1 MSTDPRPL
9 PVTYA
14 AIVFKGEHLDP
25 DLVSAIME
33 REPTLSYRRG
43 ETYSVKGQ
51 AQERRFGLWVYSTRN
66 LVASGSLKKHLE
78 ALEIAILGL
87 RSAWS
92 EKRWLKMKALVEAQG
107 VELRIDVFWY
117 GPAGTEFPHISL
129 SFQHLIDEAGGTIQ
143 TDFHRDE
150 DETQVA

>member
-14 AIVFKGEHLDP
+14 AIVFKGENLDP

-43 ETYSVKGQ
+43 ETYSVKGR

-66 LVASGSLKKHLE
+66 LVASGSLKEHL
-78 ALEIAILGL
+78 
-87 RSAWS
+87 
-92 EKRWLKMKALVEAQG
+92 
-107 VELRIDVFWY
+107 
-117 GPAGTEFPHISL
+117 
-129 SFQHLIDEAGGTIQ
+129 
-143 TDFHRDE
+143 
-150 DETQVA
+150 

>member
-14 AIVFKGEHLDP
+14 AIVLKGEHLDP

-43 ETYSVKGQ
+43 DTYSVKGRE
-51 AQERRFGLWVYSTRN
+51 QERRFGLWVYSTRN
-66 LVASGSLKKHLE
+66 IVASGSLKKHLE

-92 EKRWLKMKALVEAQG
+92 EKRWLKMKALVEDQG

-117 GPAGTEFPHISL
+117 GPAQSEFPHISL
-129 SFQHLIDEAGGTIQ
+129 SFQHLIDEAGGSIQ

-150 DETQVA
+150 DATQVA